1 MKLPYIRFIL
11 ALFFYKIINE
21 PHRNRINQRLIK
33 TNHLYSIKLNINYK
47 FRW

>member
-1 MKLPYIRFIL
+1 MKLSYIRFIL

-33 TNHLYSIKLNINYK
+33 TNLCSIKLNINYK

>member
-33 TNHLYSIKLNINYK
+33 TNHLCSIKLNINYK